1 MVVTRST
8 PASRRSRS
16 ARSWRLPLGVR
27 NREALLLVLVAS
39 VFLLGL
45 SLVTRAAA
53 ARYDFPGVEAGLAS
67 GKLAH
72 LNRLAG
78 RESLLPLLPAFGGS
92 EERAFALTAV
102 WKRLTDPGGEIGNV
116 GELGKIRVLRTEI
129 EAGRRFTVLKERL
142 AERER
147 RMGGAVESVP
157 LLSAQQVREL
167 RAQAVVRDPARFRT
181 LLWRWAALFLAAFLA
196 VHLAWRFLG
205 FRGDELLL
213 PLVMLLSGLGL
224 LLMVSVRDPLRDL
237 LLFRTFGQG
246 VVIGC
251 LLLFAASLVDYE
263 RVPFKRFA
271 FPFLGLALL
280 LSLLLI
286 LFGSGP
292 GGSDAKV
299 NFLGFQPV
307 EGIKIL
313 IVLFLAGF
321 FAERWEFL
329 REIPERRLAAAV
341 PWLSW
346 LRLPKAEYAAPPFVA
361 LGLVL
366 VFFFLQK
373 DLGPA
378 LVLSLLF
385 FTLYSVARARPTL
398 ALVGLLAMVAAF
410 FIGYAL
416 HFPRTVS
423 GRIQMWLSP
432 WDNSFSGGAHVAQ
445 SLWAFASGGPLGS
458 GLGLGDP
465 ARVPEVHTDMILAAV
480 GEQLGLVGVLTVVAL
495 YAVLFWRSVRV
506 ALGAP
511 GVFGFFLSL
520 GLTLATA
527 FQILLISGGV
537 LGLLPLSGVVSPFLS
552 YGRSAILANFL
563 ILGILLAISAARGD
577 GRAAEPFRGPV
588 RALLLVLTL
597 PLAAVVLRAVWLQL
611 VKADETLIRG
621 ALTVQG
627 DGVRRFQYNPR
638 LEDIAQSIPRGA
650 IVDRN
655 GIPLATSDPRD
666 LDPRGTDR
674 AKAAGA
680 LELAKMGL
688 LPDARLLKAG
698 ERVYPLGGRAFHL
711 LGDLPSRVDW
721 AAPNTSFA
729 ERDSRIRLQGYD
741 DYAAVV
747 QVEQLDGTTAPQI
760 ARDYR
765 ELIPLYRKRYEPDDP
780 EVKKI
785 RSRDRTLR
793 LALDARLQVRAAE
806 ILARA
811 VEQAG
816 QGAGG
821 AAVVLDAENGDL
833 LASVSYPWP
842 DRDPDSAPPAE
853 RIDRAR
859 YGIYPPGSTFKLV
872 TAMAALRE
880 IPGIANWTA
889 ECKALPGEG
898 HRVGN
903 FVRGWGRPIR
913 DDVTDHVPHGTVSL
927 ERGIAVSC
935 NAYFAQLGVYKVGE
949 RPLLETADLLGIP
962 VASPNTPQKL
972 RDALPQASYGQGQVI
987 ATPFQMARVAATVAS
1002 GGAMPEGR
1010 WVLDDSNTRRA
1021 APARVISPQQAAFLG
1036 RAMRLVTTQGTA
1048 RTLAGSEIAGK
1059 TGTAEVG
1066 GRRASH
1072 SWFIGFAPYAAG
1084 TGGRKLAFAV
1094 LVEHGGY
1101 GGRLAAPAA
1110 RDIVAQAVALGL
1122 LDR

>member
-16 ARSWRLPLGVR
+16 GRTWRFPAGVR
-27 NREALLLVLVAS
+27 NREALLLALAAAVL
-39 VFLLGL
+39 LLGL
-45 SLVTRAAA
+45 SLVARAAA
-53 ARYDFPGVEAGLAS
+53 ARYDFARVEAGLAS
-67 GKLAH
+67 GELVH

-78 RESLLPLLPAFGGS
+78 RESLLRVLPSFGSS
-92 EERAFALTAV
+92 EERNFALTAV
-102 WKRLTDPGGEIGNV
+102 WKRLTDLGGEVANV
-116 GELGKIRVLRTEI
+116 GELGKIRVTRAEI

-147 RMGGAVESVP
+147 RAGGPVETLP
-157 LLSAQQVREL
+157 LLSSRQVREL
-167 RAQAVVRDPARFRT
+167 RDRVVARDPARFRT
-181 LLWRWAALFLAAFLA
+181 LLWRWTALILAAFLA
-196 VHLAWRFLG
+196 VHLAWRYLG
-205 FRGDELLL
+205 FRGDQLLL
-213 PLVMLLSGLGL
+213 PLVMLLSGLGFI
-224 LLMVSVRDPLRDL
+224 LMVSVRDPLRDL
-237 LLFRTFGQG
+237 LLFATFGQG
-246 VVIGC
+246 VGIGC
-251 LLLFAASLVDYE
+251 VLLFAASLVDYE
-263 RVPFKRFA
+263 RVPLKRFA

-280 LSLLLI
+280 LSALLI

-321 FAERWEFL
+321 FAARWEFL

-346 LRLPKAEYAAPPFVA
+346 LRLPKAEYAVPPFIA

-385 FTLYSVARARPTL
+385 FTLYSVARARPTMG
-398 ALVGLLAMVAAF
+398 VMGLLAMVGAF
-410 FIGYAL
+410 FVGYAL

-423 GRIQMWLSP
+423 GRIEMWLSP
-432 WDNSFSGGAHVAQ
+432 WDNTFAGGGHVAQ

-480 GEQLGLVGVLTVVAL
+480 GEQLGLAGVLAVVAL
-495 YAVLFWRSVRV
+495 YVVLLWRSVRV
-506 ALGAP
+506 ALGAS
-511 GVFGFFLSL
+511 GVFGFFLAL
-520 GLTLATA
+520 GLTLSTT
-527 FQILLISGGV
+527 FQMLLITGGV

-552 YGRSAILANFL
+552 FGRSAILANFL
-563 ILGILLAISAARGD
+563 ILGILLAISATRGD
-577 GRAAEPFRGPV
+577 GRAGEPFRVPV
-588 RALLLVLTL
+588 RRLLLVLLL
-597 PLAAVVLRAVWLQL
+597 PLAAIVLRAGQLQL
-611 VKADETLIRG
+611 FQADETLIRG

-638 LEDIAQSIPRGA
+638 LEDIAQSIPRGP

-655 GIPLATSDPRD
+655 GIPLATSDLSD
-666 LDPRGTDR
+666 LDPRGANR
-674 AKAAGA
+674 AKAVAA
-680 LELAKMGL
+680 VELAKMGL
-688 LPDARLLKAG
+688 LPDVRLLPPG
-698 ERVYPLGGRAFHL
+698 ERVYLLGGRAFHL
-711 LGDLPSRVDW
+711 LGDLPSRADW

-729 ERDSRIRLQGYD
+729 ERDSRIQLQGYD

-747 QVEQLDGTTAPQI
+747 EVKQLDGTTSPQI

-765 ELIPLYRKRYEPDDP
+765 ELIPLYRKRYRPDDP

-785 RSRDRTLR
+785 RDRDRTLR

-806 ILARA
+806 ILAKA

-821 AAVVLDAENGDL
+821 AAVVLDAESGDL

-842 DRDPDSAPPAE
+842 DRGPATAPPAE

-872 TAMAALRE
+872 TAMAALRQV
-880 IPGIANWTA
+880 PGIADWTA

-898 HRVGN
+898 NRVGN

-949 RPLLETADLLGIP
+949 RPLLETANLLGIP

-972 RDALPQASYGQGQVI
+972 RDALPQAAYGQGQVI
-987 ATPFQMARVAATVAS
+987 ATPFQMARVAATVAG

-1010 WVLDDSNTRRA
+1010 WVIDDSNTRRA
-1021 APARVISPQQAAFLG
+1021 EPVRVISPDQAAFLA

-1048 RTLAGSEIAGK
+1048 RALAGSEIAGK

-1072 SWFIGFAPYAAG
+1072 SWFIGFAPYGAG
-1084 TGGRKLAFAV
+1084 GEGGRKLAFAV

-1110 RDIVAQAVALGL
+1110 REIVEHAVALGL
-1122 LDR
+1122 TR